1 VRALVFYAGS
11 SGRGHA
17 KLPIKEVVHR
27 LARAAG
33 YVGSCAMYL
42 YRTICK
48 LEEHGI
54 HDRHLWHLQELVAAE
69 IAAMAPVAGIATAA
83 ARRDPPSL
91 DGTPGL
97 EPAPR

>member
-1 VRALVFYAGS
+1 
-11 SGRGHA
+11 
-17 KLPIKEVVHR
+17 
-27 LARAAG
+27 
-33 YVGSCAMYL
+33 MYL

-69 IAAMAPVAGIATAA
+69 IAAMAPATAIGA
-83 ARRDPPSL
+83 TPARPDSPAI
-91 DGTPGL
+91 DGAPAL